1 MFSLPSEMVDV
12 YLQRRIK
19 DLECLQNSLKE
30 NSVEEFNRI
39 GHQLVGNAKN
49 FGFDSLEPLAHRMEK
64 LKSSELLRSGPELLR
79 EFSTWLDEQLKN
91 KRYPA
96 I

>member
-19 DLECLQNSLKE
+19 DLESLQNSLKE
-30 NSVEEFNRI
+30 NSVEEFHRI

-49 FGFDSLEPLAHRMEK
+49 FGFDNLEPLAHRMEQ
-64 LKSSELLRSGPELLR
+64 LKASELNVAGPTLLK
-79 EFSTWLDEQLKN
+79 EFSSWLNEQLQPK
-91 KRYPA
+91 
-96 I
+96 